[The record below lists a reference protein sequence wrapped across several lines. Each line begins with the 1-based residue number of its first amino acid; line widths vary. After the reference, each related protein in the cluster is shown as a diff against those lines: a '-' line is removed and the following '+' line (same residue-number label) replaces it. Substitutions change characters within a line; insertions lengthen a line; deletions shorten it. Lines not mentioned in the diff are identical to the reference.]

1 MDFGFSLGEGA
12 GLFAVLLAFARI
24 AGILHTMP
32 LISAKAVP
40 IPIRVGLALL
50 LAVVVAPL
58 APPVETTWDP
68 IPMSLMAGSELLL
81 GAAMGFCA
89 TLLLSVLDVAG
100 HFIGM
105 NSGLGIA
112 MQFDP
117 LTQGQALVVTKLIQT
132 GGMMI
137 FLALDLHHQI
147 LFGLADSFLIAP
159 AGSGVLLT
167 SAGGAMSAVVGGL
180 FADAMRIS
188 MPVVAAV
195 LFLNLVSALVTRF
208 AQQMNIYFSVGL
220 PANAMAGL
228 FAASLCI
235 PAIAAAVIAAGGGMR
250 DMLASVVGV
259 G

>member
-1 MDFGFSLGEGA
+1 MDFGVSLGEGA

-24 AGILHTMP
+24 TGLLHTMP
-32 LISAKAVP
+32 IISAKAVP
-40 IPIRVGLALL
+40 IPIRVGFALV
-50 LAVVVAPL
+50 LAVVIAPL
-58 APPVETTWDP
+58 APPLETTWDP
-68 IPMSLMAGSELLL
+68 IPMALMAASELLL

-89 TLLLSVLDVAG
+89 TLLLTVLDVAG

-132 GGMMI
+132 GGMLV

-147 LFGLADSFLIAP
+147 LLGLADSFLIAP
-159 AGSGVLLT
+159 AGSGVLALT
-167 SAGGAMSAVVGGL
+167 AGGSMSAVMSGL
-180 FADAMRIS
+180 LADAMRIS

-228 FAASLCI
+228 FAAALCV
-235 PAIAAAVIAAGGGMR
+235 PAVAAAVVAAGGGMR
-250 DMLASVVGV
+250 DLIASVVGL